1 MSEWTDLEAMLND
14 IARHTSE
21 TGDTVINADS
31 PPNVRFIAYKP
42 LYESPG
48 PGDFSAEWSI
58 SLGRISGGLAA
69 IEARDPMKGRLLRSC
84 FTTGEGR
91 CGHPKCKPLKVRPKK
106 NPTRFNRP
114 SPL

>member
-58 SLGRISGGLAA
+58 NLGRINEGLAA

-91 CGHPKCKPLKVRPKK
+91 QQLARNFPKPSPDTP
-106 NPTRFNRP
+106 PTRFNRGD
-114 SPL
+114 PL